1 MQHGKQYA
9 RLKGSRQSAKTDREQ
24 QVNREQAE
32 LTRAIS
38 ADLDRLMRELRKAD
52 KDLALV
58 IVLTQSIEASA
69 AEIREKAGN

>member
-1 MQHGKQYA
+1 M
-9 RLKGSRQSAKTDREQ
+9 
-24 QVNREQAE
+24 NREQAE

-38 ADLDRLMRELRKAD
+38 ADLDRLMRELRKTD